1 VTDLAPLLPWYDAS
15 RRDLPWRRTL
25 DPYAVWVSEMMLQQ
39 TQVATVLGYYDR
51 WMRRFPTIGD
61 LAGAAEH
68 DVLHAWQGLGY
79 YSRARN
85 LWRGAKAVVSE
96 HGGKMPA
103 TAASLRSLP
112 GIGPY
117 SAGAIA
123 SIAFGERAALVD
135 GNVVRVLCRLFGL
148 RGDPSR
154 NPLKAEL
161 WKLAERLVPPDRPG
175 DFNQALMEL
184 GATVCTPR
192 APRCNAC
199 PVRKGCVAHRDG
211 GAERLP
217 ELPKRTESVGVARA
231 AAVLERRGR
240 VLCVRVAES
249 AARWAG
255 MWQFPNT
262 DVARGEAGTDAAARA
277 IREATGLSA
286 APAERLLTVRHSVT
300 HHRITLEVFRCSA
313 PRGTARAL
321 DCGAVDWVPPSALG
335 ELAMPSAHRRIARSL
350 VADEK

>member
-1 VTDLAPLLPWYDAS
+1 MTTLAPLLPWYDAS
-15 RRDLPWRRTL
+15 RRDLPWRRTR

-51 WMRRFPTIGD
+51 WMRRFPTIRD

-148 RGDPSR
+148 GGDPSR

-211 GAERLP
+211 SAERLP
-217 ELPKRTESVGVARA
+217 ELPERTESVAVARA

-249 AARWAG
+249 ASRWAG

-262 DVARGEAGTDAAARA
+262 DVARGEASTDAAARA

-313 PRGTARAL
+313 PRGTARAV
-321 DCGAVDWVPPSALG
+321 DCGAVDWVAPSALD

-350 VADEK
+350 VAGEK